1 VGFFSHPASFNWL
14 PTPLDSDLC
23 RLLGLL
29 LLLLSLAL
37 LLCLGRLLL
46 YLQLLELE
54 HLGVHLLL

>member
-1 VGFFSHPASFNWL
+1 
-14 PTPLDSDLC
+14 
-23 RLLGLL
+23 
-29 LLLLSLAL
+29 LLLSLAL